1 MQHPRARSSRLAT
14 AVALVALLAITALF
28 ILAGPA

>member
-1 MQHPRARSSRLAT
+1 MQYPRARSSRLAT
-14 AVALVALLAITALF
+14 AVALITLLLITALF